1 MQNPPIP
8 LSGPGHPSLPRQIVA
23 RKIVT
28 QENVKHGPLSH
39 MDLDYID
46 NDNSIMARLRQKSR
60 RMFGTG
66 FKGYSGGSWD
76 RVLSNRGRGNKD
88 EKEVNKIDKT
98 ELLIEILKR
107 TAYFFNHSF
116 LFFIFQPI
124 FHVHGHERRPLT
136 NVVSLRNLSW
146 MNKEKKMAKSQ
157 QNKNND
163 ESNQS
168 QDNHVIRKNQY
179 HGRSSYIKS

>member
-1 MQNPPIP
+1 
-8 LSGPGHPSLPRQIVA
+8 
-23 RKIVT
+23 
-28 QENVKHGPLSH
+28 

-98 ELLIEILKR
+98 ELLIEIR
-107 TAYFFNHSF
+107 
-116 LFFIFQPI
+116 
-124 FHVHGHERRPLT
+124 G
-136 NVVSLRNLSW
+136 
-146 MNKEKKMAKSQ
+146 
-157 QNKNND
+157 
-163 ESNQS
+163 
-168 QDNHVIRKNQY
+168 
-179 HGRSSYIKS
+179 

>member
-1 MQNPPIP
+1 
-8 LSGPGHPSLPRQIVA
+8 
-23 RKIVT
+23 
-28 QENVKHGPLSH
+28 

-107 TAYFFNHSF
+107 TAYFFNYSF
-116 LFFIFQPI
+116 LFFIF
-124 FHVHGHERRPLT
+124 
-136 NVVSLRNLSW
+136 
-146 MNKEKKMAKSQ
+146 
-157 QNKNND
+157 
-163 ESNQS
+163 
-168 QDNHVIRKNQY
+168 
-179 HGRSSYIKS
+179 